1 MTVSLRA
8 AVSGSVVSGS
18 VAAAALLGVCLGGST
33 QAADWYF
40 YVQNNSSSR
49 ITGLQA
55 KEKGGSWGR
64 FDIGDGIAAGEKV
77 RLDWASSTNDQD
89 CKQSLRATF
98 ADGSVSDPTVF
109 DFCSDLETP
118 IVFSD

>member
-1 MTVSLRA
+1 MAFVHRA
-8 AVSGSVVSGS
+8 MRIAWS
-18 VAAAALLGVCLGGST
+18 AAAAGACGIAAVPA

-49 ITGLQA
+49 ITRLEA
-55 KEKGGSWGR
+55 KEKGGGWGA
-64 FDIGDGIAAGEKV
+64 FDLGGGIAAGEKV
-77 RLDWASSTNDQD
+77 RLDWSASTNDQD
-89 CKQSLRATF
+89 CKQSLRASF

-109 DFCSDLETP
+109 DFCADLDTP

>member
-1 MTVSLRA
+1 MAISNRA
-8 AVSGSVVSGS
+8 VQFASTA
-18 VAAAALLGVCLGGST
+18 AAAALCALAAMPS

-49 ITGLQA
+49 ITRLEA
-55 KEKGGSWGR
+55 KQKGGGWGA
-64 FDIGDGIAAGEKV
+64 FDLGGGIAAGEKV
-77 RLDWASSTNDQD
+77 RLDWYASTNDQD
-89 CKQSLRATF
+89 CKQSLRASF

-109 DFCSDLETP
+109 DFCADLDTP

>member
-1 MTVSLRA
+1 M
-8 AVSGSVVSGS
+8 
-18 VAAAALLGVCLGGST
+18 AAAALVVYLHGPA

-55 KEKGGSWGR
+55 KEKGGGWGS
-64 FDIGDGIAAGEKV
+64 FDIGNGIAVGEKV
-77 RLDWASSTNDQD
+77 RLDWYASTNDQD

-109 DFCSDLETP
+109 DFCADLDTP

>member
-1 MTVSLRA
+1 M
-8 AVSGSVVSGS
+8 
-18 VAAAALLGVCLGGST
+18 AALHRIALMACPVLAALSGVDAGPA

-40 YVQNNSSSR
+40 YVQNSSSSR

-55 KEKGGSWGR
+55 KEKGGSWGH

-98 ADGSVSDPTVF
+98 ADGSVSAPTVF
-109 DFCSDLETP
+109 DFCADLDTP